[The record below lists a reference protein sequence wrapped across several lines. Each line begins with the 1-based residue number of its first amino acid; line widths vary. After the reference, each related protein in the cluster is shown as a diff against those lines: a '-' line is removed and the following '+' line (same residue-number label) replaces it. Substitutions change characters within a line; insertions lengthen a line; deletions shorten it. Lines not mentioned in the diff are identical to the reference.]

1 MSFFKRFFNREKEED
16 LDKGLE
22 KTKEGFL
29 GKIARAV
36 AGKTTVDEEVLD
48 ELEAILIASDVGLDT
63 TVKIIDRIEAR
74 VAKDKY
80 VNADELNFILKDEI
94 VDLLAENNTVEAED
108 FNIPL
113 SIGRPYVMLVVGV
126 NGVGKTTT
134 IGKLAHQLT
143 KQDYRVVFRCSRYF
157 SCGGC

>member
-1 MSFFKRFFNREKEED
+1 MSFFNRFFNKEKEED

-22 KTKEGFL
+22 KTKEGFF

-48 ELEAILIASDVGLDT
+48 ELESILISSDVGLDT

-80 VNADELNFILKDEI
+80 VNTDELNFILKDEI
-94 VDLLAENNTVEAED
+94 VDLLAEKD
-108 FNIPL
+108 RK
-113 SIGRPYVMLVVGV
+113 SVV
-126 NGVGKTTT
+126 
-134 IGKLAHQLT
+134 
-143 KQDYRVVFRCSRYF
+143 
-157 SCGGC
+157 